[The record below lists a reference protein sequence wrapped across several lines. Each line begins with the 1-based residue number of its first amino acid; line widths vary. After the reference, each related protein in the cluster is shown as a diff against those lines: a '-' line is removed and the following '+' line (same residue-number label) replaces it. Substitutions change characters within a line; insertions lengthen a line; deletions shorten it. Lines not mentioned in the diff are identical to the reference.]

1 MDFVFDSKLYSVEL
15 ESQAASGEIKAKV
28 NEESF
33 TPSVIRISDNTI
45 LFLFGDKIQKAYV
58 ASDNGKVFVHIDGK
72 VVVFDKVIEGQ
83 KSFSREALE
92 YGSKDQVSTPMPG
105 KIVKILVKEGDRVTL
120 KQPLV
125 IVESMKMEN
134 ELKSPSNGVIKSI
147 HFAAGDLVGTGQPI
161 IRIEPEESI

>member
-1 MDFVFDSKLYSVEL
+1 MDLVFDGKTYSVAL
-15 ESQAASGEIKAKV
+15 EPQAVSGEIKAKV

-33 TPSVIRISDNTI
+33 SQSVIRISDNTI
-45 LFLFGDKIQKAYV
+45 LFLSSDKIQKTYV
-58 ASDNGKVFVHIDGK
+58 ASDNGKVIAHIDGK
-72 VVVFDKVIEGQ
+72 VVAFDKAIEGQ
-83 KSFSREALE
+83 KSFSRDALE

-105 KIVKILVKEGDRVTL
+105 KVVKILVKEGDHVTL

-161 IRIEPEESI
+161 IRIEPEE

>member
-1 MDFVFDSKLYSVEL
+1 MEFAIDGKTYSVEL
-15 ESQAASGEIKAKV
+15 EPQAASGEIKAKV

-33 TPSVIRISDNTI
+33 SPSVIRISDNTI
-45 LFLFGDKIQKAYV
+45 LFLSSDKIQKAYV
-58 ASDNGKVFVHIDGK
+58 ALDNGKVFVHIDGK
-72 VVVFDKVIEGQ
+72 VVAFDKIVEGQ
-83 KSFSREALE
+83 KFFSREALE
-92 YGSKDQVSTPMPG
+92 YGSKDQVSTPMPV
-105 KIVKILVKEGDRVTL
+105 KIVKILVKEGDKVTL

-161 IRIEPEESI
+161 IKIEPEE

>member
-1 MDFVFDSKLYSVEL
+1 MDFVFDSKLYSVEF
-15 ESQAASGEIKAKV
+15 ETQGASGEIKAKV

-33 TPSVIRISDNTI
+33 SPSVIRISDNII
-45 LFLFGDKIQKAYV
+45 LILSGVKIQKAYV

-72 VVVFDKVIEGQ
+72 VVPFDKVIEGQ
-83 KSFSREALE
+83 KNFSREALE

-105 KIVKILVKEGDRVTL
+105 KIVKILVKEGEKVTL

-161 IRIEPEESI
+161 IRIEPEE